1 MLTCRA
7 VKTDKPI
14 VIASFDQ
21 RIVRKVVIRMTTWLN
36 YVIL

>member
-1 MLTCRA
+1 
-7 VKTDKPI
+7 

-21 RIVRKVVIRMTTWLN
+21 KIVRKVVIRMTTWLN